1 MAALFDRTLQ
11 PQATKKA
18 ASEAVAAIA
27 VGGYVTV
34 VDDYANGSYGDAGSG
49 PLKPGKIGKVLEDD
63 ESSLPFKVGNLLSAA
78 TVCHGKASCITAAQL
93 WVVLIGIGASYTQVQ
108 CLETERVF
116 WYKASVLKTVSNEA
130 VRRHWGQRQ
139 CCVLHGAAGH
149 DLHTSTRGGS
159 HTHTPTSSHHQPLI
173 SALSHGIMPIASHL

>member
-63 ESSLPFKVGNLLSAA
+63 KSSLPFKVGSVLL
-78 TVCHGKASCITAAQL
+78 TGNKGICICKTAAQL
-93 WVVLIGIGASYTQVQ
+93 
-108 CLETERVF
+108 
-116 WYKASVLKTVSNEA
+116 
-130 VRRHWGQRQ
+130 
-139 CCVLHGAAGH
+139 
-149 DLHTSTRGGS
+149 
-159 HTHTPTSSHHQPLI
+159 
-173 SALSHGIMPIASHL
+173 